1 MNLFEVPVFHPDGMQ
16 SIRER
21 DGPVLRNEKDAVR
34 QEGVAI
40 PFRLDLVVNRNS
52 AERESAETGV

>member
-21 DGPVLRNEKDAVR
+21 DDPVLRNEEDTVGQK
-34 QEGVAI
+34 GNTI
-40 PFRLDLVVNRNS
+40 PLGLDLIMNRNS